1 MKSTTLNS
9 ISLQQLVRDG
19 LNQRVASLDGASLS
33 RLNQSRQAALAQLQ
47 PRPHWF
53 SRWLDRYGAEVWG
66 AVAMA
71 SVLASVLLALLL
83 LPLQLQSPGVELL
96 PSDAVI
102 LALDEGYDYIDEL
115 EFGLWLD
122 QAALAAAMPE

>member
-1 MKSTTLNS
+1 MNGTIQNR

-53 SRWLDRYGAEVWG
+53 SCWLNRWLNRYGAEVWG
-66 AVAMA
+66 PA
-71 SVLASVLLALLL
+71 VLASVLLALLL
-83 LPLQLQSPGVELL
+83 LPLQLQSPGAEPL